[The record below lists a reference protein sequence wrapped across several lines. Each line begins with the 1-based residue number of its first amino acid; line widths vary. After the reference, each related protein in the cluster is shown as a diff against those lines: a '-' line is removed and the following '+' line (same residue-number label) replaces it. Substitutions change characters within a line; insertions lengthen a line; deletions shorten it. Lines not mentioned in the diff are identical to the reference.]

1 MHNLAPRFFEA
12 RKVMNVSMPQA
23 AMPYVDIL
31 VRGNRVS
38 GLEETA
44 CPDNGNRKLITH
56 ASFYRAHKL
65 PALKYPY

>member
-1 MHNLAPRFFEA
+1 MSEVDREKYPDVL
-12 RKVMNVSMPQA
+12 
-23 AMPYVDIL
+23 DIL

-44 CPDNGNRKLITH
+44 SPDNGNRKLITH